1 MSSIYLKTFYD
12 CAWFRSKLDKR
23 HLNKQKWENLP
34 GRLPTITLARRKK
47 TDSNT
52 LHQWYG
58 SATKC
63 VQATVCVSWRWHNSL
78 HRGMWWNCSSHWL
91 KYQDTLG
98 AVVRFFGEL
107 SAHTHTY
114 TKKAAMLQSVIGV
127 EGCFLH
133 AHGIGFSRNKDSR
146 QVKGGMCWQSDK
158 WNEILR
164 CTLDYYYLLWQ
175 SIYKAKY
182 ACDNGAA
189 WFFRGGKF
197 GHGFFIDTAV
207 FRSTHDVA

>member
-34 GRLPTITLARRKK
+34 DRLPTITLARRKK

-98 AVVRFFGEL
+98 VVVRFCGEL
-107 SAHTHTY
+107 SAHTHTHKEGSSV
-114 TKKAAMLQSVIGV
+114 TKRHWRWGMLFACTWDRFQPQQRFKASEGRHVLAVGQV
-127 EGCFLH
+127 E
-133 AHGIGFSRNKDSR
+133 RN
-146 QVKGGMCWQSDK
+146 
-158 WNEILR
+158 
-164 CTLDYYYLLWQ
+164 T
-175 SIYKAKY
+175 
-182 ACDNGAA
+182 
-189 WFFRGGKF
+189 
-197 GHGFFIDTAV
+197 
-207 FRSTHDVA
+207 

>member
-1 MSSIYLKTFYD
+1 M
-12 CAWFRSKLDKR
+12 
-23 HLNKQKWENLP
+23 ENFP
-34 GRLPTITLARRKK
+34 
-47 TDSNT
+47 
-52 LHQWYG
+52 
-58 SATKC
+58 
-63 VQATVCVSWRWHNSL
+63 
-78 HRGMWWNCSSHWL
+78 
-91 KYQDTLG
+91 
-98 AVVRFFGEL
+98 
-107 SAHTHTY
+107 HTHTH
-114 TKKAAMLQSVIGV
+114 TKKAALLESVIGV

-189 WFFRGGKF
+189 WFFHGGKF